1 MDRFLKILLVVEDR
15 LEYHQ
20 IQHLLSQIHH
30 TDYELN
36 WVDLLDDALHE
47 VLSEQADVILLDY
60 HWRQGNSTH
69 LLNGARAQGCR
80 VPIIVMTDEMEAE
93 VDRSAIRHGASDYLI
108 KGRIDSQLLERT
120 LRYAIERKA
129 AEQRL
134 ADLAHYDPLTGIPNR
149 ILFREKLEYAVNM
162 ARREKASF
170 TLMYL
175 DLDGFKQV
183 NDSFG
188 HAAGDQVLKIC
199 SERLSQGLRNSDLVA
214 RIGGDEFTLL
224 LENTDSATD
233 VAHIAQ
239 KVIDTLAKP
248 IQVGGHQLRVGC
260 SIGIAVFPEGGGD
273 VDTLQKHA
281 DLAMYGAKVKKG
293 SHYHFFTE
301 ALNLEA
307 RRQLLLES
315 ELRAAVRKNEFVLH
329 YQPRIDLSTHQVM
342 GMEALL
348 RWNHP
353 ERGLIYPDEFMDV
366 AEATG
371 LIVPIGYWVVRTAG
385 QALLQL
391 QALLQQQTQ
400 PTDTPVPQV
409 SENFIMAIN
418 LSVQQ
423 FNDDKLVER
432 IAALAKEGGF
442 NPAHIEFELT
452 ETALME
458 NLDRIELCIRAL
470 THLGCSFSLDD
481 FGTGYSSFMHLQRLP
496 ISALKVDK
504 GFVADICLR
513 PEDARLVSSMVTLA
527 HSLNKTVIAEGVE
540 TLEQLQ
546 MLQQFGCDQVQGYH
560 YCRPSSLEAITE
572 QYFAPVEDAFPGEVR
587 SGGVSS

>member
-15 LEYHQ
+15 LEYHL
-20 IQHLLSQIHH
+20 IQRLLSQIHH
-30 TDYELN
+30 TDYELT

-47 VLSEQADVILLDY
+47 VLSEEADVILLDY
-60 HWRQGNSTH
+60 HWRQGDCMH

-80 VPIIVMTDEMEAE
+80 VPIIVMTDQMEAE
-93 VDRSAIRHGASDYLI
+93 VDRSAISHGASDYLI

-162 ARREKASF
+162 ARRDQTTF

-188 HAAGDQVLKIC
+188 HDAGDNLLKIC
-199 SERLSQGLRNSDLVA
+199 AERLSRCLRTSDSVA

-224 LENTDSATD
+224 LENIDSATD
-233 VAHIAQ
+233 IAHIAQ

-248 IQVGGHQLRVGC
+248 VHLGAHQLSVGC
-260 SIGIAVFPEGGGD
+260 SIGIAVFPDGGGD

-281 DLAMYGAKVKKG
+281 DLAMYEAKVRTG
-293 SHYHFFTE
+293 SHYHFFSE

-307 RRQLLLES
+307 HRQLLLES
-315 ELRAAVRKNEFVLH
+315 ELRAALKRDEFVLH
-329 YQPRIDLSTHQVM
+329 YQPRIDLKSGQVM
-342 GMEALL
+342 GLEALI
-348 RWNHP
+348 RWQHP
-353 ERGLIYPDEFMDV
+353 ERGLIYPDQFMDV
-366 AEATG
+366 AEASG
-371 LIVPIGYWVVRTAG
+371 LIVPMGYWVMRTAG
-385 QALLQL
+385 KALLRLRALLQE
-391 QALLQQQTQ
+391 TEI
-400 PTDTPVPQV
+400 TGV
-409 SENFIMAIN
+409 SDQLIMAIN
-418 LSVQQ
+418 LSVRQ

-432 IAALAKEGGF
+432 IATLAKEEGF
-442 NPAHIEFELT
+442 SPSHIELELT

-458 NLDRIELCIRAL
+458 NLDRIELCMRAL
-470 THLGCSFSLDD
+470 AHLGCSFSLDD

-504 GFVADICLR
+504 GFVADICRRL
-513 PEDARLVSSMVTLA
+513 EDAKLVSSMVTLA
-527 HSLNKTVIAEGVE
+527 HSLNKTIIAEGVE
-540 TLEQLQ
+540 TSEQLA

-560 YCRPSSLEAITE
+560 YCRPSSLELITE
-572 QYFAPVEDAFPGEVR
+572 KYFSQLTD
-587 SGGVSS
+587 VSASAGK